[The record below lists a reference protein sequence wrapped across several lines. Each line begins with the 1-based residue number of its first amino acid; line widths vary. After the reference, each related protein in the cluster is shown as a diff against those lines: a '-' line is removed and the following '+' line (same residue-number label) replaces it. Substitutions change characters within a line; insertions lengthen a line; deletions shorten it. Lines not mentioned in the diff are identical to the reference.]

1 MKNFD
6 ITKPDSIN
14 QAFEIAKSS
23 ESNQYLAGG
32 QTLIPTL
39 KFDLNDSDNLIDLSN
54 VRELNGVCE
63 NSDDGV
69 VIGAMTSHAT
79 VAASS
84 LVMDKIPSLADLAS
98 NIGDRMVRNMGTIG
112 GSLANNDPSADY
124 PASILALDSKIK
136 TNLREIISTEFI
148 TGMYETCL
156 EPHELIQ
163 SISFQIPEKSIYLK
177 FKNPA
182 SRYAIVGFYLSVFK
196 NNKILT
202 GITGA
207 SSYAQRCVP
216 LEKALEN
223 NFDVSSIPDKVLDDY
238 LSDLHASSAY
248 REHILKTLIKRA
260 ILKLS

>member
-1 MKNFD
+1 MKSLN
-6 ITKPDSIN
+6 IKKPDSIN
-14 QAFEIAKSS
+14 QAFEIAKSCD
-23 ESNQYLAGG
+23 SNQYLAGG

-39 KFDLNDSDNLIDLSN
+39 KFELNDSDNFIDLSN
-54 VRELNGVCE
+54 VKELNGVCE
-63 NSDDGV
+63 DSDNSI
-69 VIGAMTSHAT
+69 VIGSMTSHAN

-84 LVMDKIPSLADLAS
+84 IILNKIPSLAHLAA

-124 PASILALDSKIK
+124 PAAILALDSKIK
-136 TNLREIISTEFI
+136 TNLREITSTEFI

-156 EPHELIQ
+156 ESNELIQ

-182 SRYAIVGFYLSVFK
+182 SRYAIVGFYLSIFK
-196 NNKILT
+196 NNKIIS

-207 SSYAQRCVP
+207 SSHAQRCVP

-223 NFDVSSIPDKVLDDY
+223 NFEISSIPDKILDDY
-238 LSDLHASSAY
+238 LTDLHASSEY

-260 ILKLS
+260 IFKLI